1 MKLYFSPGACSLAPN
16 IVAHELGLPIE
27 LVRVKDKKTPDG
39 VDFWQI
45 NPKGYVP
52 ALQFDDG
59 AVLTEGPV
67 ISQYLADQKPEA
79 KLVPPAGSMERYRL
93 QEMLGFINSELH
105 KTFSP
110 LFTPGTPAETKAER
124 LEYLRKRFRTI
135 DQALAGKTFL
145 FGDQFTIAD
154 AYLFTVTNWSKFVQL
169 DLSEFTNLMA
179 FQGRVAARP
188 AVQAAM
194 VAEGLI
200 KAS

>member
-124 LEYLRKRFRTI
+124 VEYLRKRFRTV
-135 DQALAGKTFL
+135 DEALAGKTFL

-188 AVQAAM
+188 GVQAAM